1 MKQSK
6 WKDCVTLINN
16 YIQFGNL
23 IHIPYLIKLKIEKI
37 KIKDY
42 LPKNN

>member
-6 WKDCVTLINN
+6 WKDCVILINN

-23 IHIPYLIKLKIEKI
+23 IHILYLIKLNKEKI